1 MQSGCSA
8 YLLPLRVR
16 LNGGKAEVVCELVLF
31 QVGKNDGGKGGK
43 EGGTFVDGAVVDGVP
58 YLGCSAGVGQ

>member
-1 MQSGCSA
+1 
-8 YLLPLRVR
+8 
-16 LNGGKAEVVCELVLF
+16 VVCELVLF